1 LSGYSKYLLI
11 LQRISSPS
19 ASDTLNMVFG
29 TGSGPTY
36 ISSSYN
42 WSLQNMGISSSSN
55 SGQASVG
62 SMSIAGL
69 SSYGGTAGLSGF
81 INIEGMNSGS
91 YPTINFLTF
100 FNPSFFPT
108 AIVGGG
114 NQDGNNSEKTAIR
127 IAMNGGSIYG
137 TASLYGISS

>member
-1 LSGYSKYLLI
+1 
-11 LQRISSPS
+11 
-19 ASDTLNMVFG
+19 
-29 TGSGPTY
+29 
-36 ISSSYN
+36 
-42 WSLQNMGISSSSN
+42 
-55 SGQASVG
+55 
-62 SMSIAGL
+62 MSIAGL